1 MDASPAQD
9 LPSVTVASFDQHDLA
24 FIADPYPAFAAMRAE
39 GDVHWHEGLGVAVAV
54 SHAAASAVLRH
65 RSLGRIW
72 TDAKP
77 VEQFASFNLLHRNSL
92 LENEPP
98 THSRLRRLV
107 AAAFGR
113 GHVERLRP
121 WITDLADRLVD
132 GLVAEIRSEG
142 QADLLA
148 HVAAPLPVEVIAEL
162 LGVPAR
168 DRALLQPWSNAIV
181 KMYEFGL
188 AEDKRAAAEDAATEF
203 VAYLRELIALRRRSP
218 GDDLVSDLVA
228 VTDTDGAK
236 LTEDELVATAVLLL
250 MAGHEATVNVIGN
263 GVQALM
269 KHPDEWRRLV
279 DDHALLPTAVE
290 ELIRYDSPLQLF
302 ERTATEPVTIAGYQ
316 VEPGRK
322 IAALLGA
329 AARDPGVFTD
339 PDTLDVGRNPNP
351 HLGFGMGIHYCLG
364 APLARIEVQAALSSL
379 ARKLPDAELA
389 ADPRRR
395 AEFVIRGLHD
405 LPLTAGR
412 PGGTVTG

>member
-1 MDASPAQD
+1 MDASEAQD
-9 LPSVTVASFDQHDLA
+9 LPSVIVASFDQHDSA
-24 FIADPYPAFAAMRAE
+24 FIADPYPAFAAMRAQGE
-39 GDVHWHEGLGVAVAV
+39 VHWHEEMGVALAV

-77 VEQFASFNLLHRNSL
+77 IERFTSFNLLHRNSL

-121 WITDLADRLVD
+121 WIADLADRLVD
-132 GLVAEIRSEG
+132 ELVAKISSEG
-142 QADLLA
+142 QADLLS

-162 LGVPAR
+162 LGVPAA

-181 KMYEFGL
+181 KMYEYGL
-188 AEDKRAAAEDAATEF
+188 AEEKQAAAEHAATEF
-203 VAYLRELIALRRRSP
+203 VAYLRDLIALRRTSP
-218 GDDLVSDLVA
+218 GNDLVSDLVV

-269 KHPDEWRRLV
+269 KHPSEWQRLV
-279 DDHALLPTAVE
+279 ADHTLLPTAVE

-302 ERTATEPVTIAGYQ
+302 ERTATEPVTIAGHTVQ
-316 VEPGRK
+316 PGQK

-329 AARDPGVFTD
+329 AARDPEVFTD
-339 PDTLDVGRNPNP
+339 PDTFDISRNPNP

-364 APLARIEVQAALSSL
+364 APLARIEVEAALSSL
-379 ARKLPDAELA
+379 ARKLPAAELA
-389 ADPRRR
+389 AEPRRR

-405 LPLTAGR
+405 LPLTSA
-412 PGGTVTG
+412 